1 MPSVTSL
8 AIAPPVRDA
17 IASGAVVA
25 LESAVITHGLPK
37 AAAIDAV
44 RRQWEAC
51 EKANATPAVVAV
63 FGGEL
68 RAGLSLDGSA
78 PPAGRTDA
86 AKVSPLDLASGMVS
100 SWVCGTSDTP
110 SLLEGRGRRRRDQ
123 PATPGRPRHPS
134 GGARRRRGDDSPR
147 TGSNPG

>member
-17 IASGAVVA
+17 IASGAAVVA

-44 RRQWEAC
+44 RRQWETC

-63 FGGEL
+63 FGGG
-68 RAGLSLDGSA
+68 RRVGLSLGECA
-78 PPAGRTDA
+78 PRPGRTDA
-86 AKVSPLDLASGMVS
+86 VKGSPWDLAS
-100 SWVCGTSDTP
+100 
-110 SLLEGRGRRRRDQ
+110 
-123 PATPGRPRHPS
+123 
-134 GGARRRRGDDSPR
+134 ARARS
-147 TGSNPG
+147 

>member
-17 IASGAVVA
+17 IASGAAVVA

-63 FGGEL
+63 FGGEPPV
-68 RAGLSLDGSA
+68 GPSLDECA
-78 PPAGRTDA
+78 PLAGRPHA
-86 AKVSPLDLASGMVS
+86 VQGSPPDPARAVVS
-100 SWVCGTSDTP
+100 SRCFRTP
-110 SLLEGRGRRRRDQ
+110 GPANIGRG
-123 PATPGRPRHPS
+123 A
-134 GGARRRRGDDSPR
+134 
-147 TGSNPG
+147 

>member
-17 IASGAVVA
+17 IASGAAVVA

-68 RAGLSLDGSA
+68 RVGLWLHHCA
-78 PPAGRTDA
+78 PPARRPHARQGPPRNLG
-86 AKVSPLDLASGMVS
+86 KPQGSSG
-100 SWVCGTSDTP
+100 VC
-110 SLLEGRGRRRRDQ
+110 
-123 PATPGRPRHPS
+123 
-134 GGARRRRGDDSPR
+134 
-147 TGSNPG
+147 

>member
-17 IASGAVVA
+17 IASGAAVVA

-63 FGGEL
+63 FGGEF
-68 RAGLSLDGSA
+68 RVGLSLDECA
-78 PPAGRTDA
+78 PLAERTDSI
-86 AKVSPLDLASGMVS
+86 KVSPWNLAAATVKPGFGGPTAAATTVAAPRSGIRV
-100 SWVCGTSDTP
+100 
-110 SLLEGRGRRRRDQ
+110 
-123 PATPGRPRHPS
+123 
-134 GGARRRRGDDSPR
+134 
-147 TGSNPG
+147 